1 MSVQDLH
8 RATLQLAE
16 ASARDLLAGF
26 KLALVR
32 IWLIQPPDG
41 PAGVPVLAATAAAH
55 GGASAGGMLP
65 AHVLAALTSATP
77 TALVLPSA
85 TGDAR
90 FEGTLPTGTFA
101 GLPILG
107 DRREPVGFVEAYAT
121 ITVTLAE
128 LGRLEQRVNE
138 LAEVFASA
146 RATADAESPARGHIL
161 IADDDPSIRSLVKV
175 LLERQGFAVTEVT
188 NGVQAYVTSKRVKPD
203 LVLIDWVMPV
213 MDGRD
218 AIVRLKSDR
227 ATRSI
232 PVVMLTSQSQTE
244 DKVSALEA
252 GAQDFLVKPFDN
264 RELVARIEQQMRWR
278 KLLAS
283 DEPDD
288 APETAHA
295 QTVDQTPAAPQP
307 VPPPPVAAQ
316 PDVPIDPALLTGD
329 VWTKAVEAQQLG
341 RHREALALYMHEAE
355 RCEGQKQYPRAAIAY
370 RSASITAG
378 QVQNLDLSNKFLRL
392 AGKMYLTWSET
403 AQDSRAIQEGYVNAA
418 RCFLAAGN
426 LRLAK
431 KSVDFAQSFQAV
443 LSDDRP
449 SDLA

>member
-1 MSVQDLH
+1 
-8 RATLQLAE
+8 
-16 ASARDLLAGF
+16 LLAGF
-26 KLALVR
+26 NLALVR
-32 IWLIQPPDG
+32 LWLIQPADG
-41 PAGVPVLAATAAAH
+41 PAGVPVVAATAAAQP
-55 GGASAGGMLP
+55 GTAYGGMLP
-65 AHVLAALTSATP
+65 AHVRAAVETATP
-77 TALVLPSA
+77 TALVLPAA

-90 FEGTLPTGTFA
+90 FEGSVPKGTFA
-101 GLPILG
+101 GLPIVD
-107 DRREPVGFVEAYAT
+107 DRHAAVGFVEAYAD

-138 LAEVFASA
+138 LADVFASA
-146 RATADAESPARGHIL
+146 RATAEAESPARGHIL
-161 IADDDPSIRSLVKV
+161 IADDDPSIRSLVKL

-227 ATRSI
+227 ATRNI

-288 APETAHA
+288 APETAA
-295 QTVDQTPAAPQP
+295 AKPVAAAAPLA
-307 VPPPPVAAQ
+307 PPPPPAQ
-316 PDVPIDPALLTGD
+316 PDAPIDPALLTGD

-355 RCEGQKQYPRAAIAY
+355 RCEAQKQYPRAAIAY

-431 KSVDFAQSFQAV
+431 KSVDFAQSYQAV

-449 SDLA
+449 GDLA